1 MPVLLLL
8 PLKFLGLWML
18 AHGSWLEALGV
29 LAFAKMVSVGVTA
42 FIFDVTQPKLMQL
55 AWFRWL
61 YDCVVAGLAWAHGL
75 IDPIKRRLRSWLRMW
90 GPRRAGRTFGCSRAS
105 VAGCR
110 RPDPSDQVERVQ
122 VFGMEKPD
130 AMMASPT
137 TPRPPAMYASAIMP
151 VMTAADASTMPI
163 WKAADAYS

>member
-8 PLKFLGLWML
+8 PLKFLGLRML
-18 AHGSWLEALGV
+18 AHGSWLGALGV

-61 YDCVVAGLAWAHGL
+61 YGRVVAGLAWAHGL

-90 GPRRAGRTFGCSRAS
+90 RPRRAGRTLRLLARIH
-105 VAGCR
+105 R
-110 RPDPSDQVERVQ
+110 RMQ
-122 VFGMEKPD
+122 
-130 AMMASPT
+130 
-137 TPRPPAMYASAIMP
+137 
-151 VMTAADASTMPI
+151 AA
-163 WKAADAYS
+163 

>member
-1 MPVLLLL
+1 VPVLLLL
-8 PLKFLGLWML
+8 PLKFLGLRML
-18 AHGSWLEALGV
+18 AHGSWLGALGV

-61 YDCVVAGLAWAHGL
+61 YGRVVAGLAWAHGL

-90 GPRRAGRTFGCSRAS
+90 RPRRAGRTLRLLRAHPS
-105 VAGCR
+105 PDAGGVTRQIRWSECR
-110 RPDPSDQVERVQ
+110 YSGWKNPN
-122 VFGMEKPD
+122 
-130 AMMASPT
+130 AMMARPT

-163 WKAADAYS
+163 